1 MRAKRRAIIG
11 VDPGQSGGIAVLPL
25 GGSRQGLGYMMPIS
39 GTGKE
44 RGIDWRAFAE
54 ILRPWVAQVWVE
66 RVHSMPKQG
75 VASTFKFGMNYGG
88 IFGACGALGL
98 QTTLVTPQKW
108 KKEILSNFEEKDKQ
122 AAIDYATLTFPE
134 ISLIPQGR
142 RVPQDGIADALC
154 IAAYGLNQYQAK

>member
-1 MRAKRRAIIG
+1 MKFIG
-11 VDPGQSGGIAVLPL
+11 VDPGVSGGIAFINDDGETAVTA
-25 GGSRQGLGYMMPIS
+25 MPK
-39 GTGKE
+39 TE
-44 RGIDWRAFAE
+44 RDIFDVIRSLSVGPCYAVIE
-54 ILRPWVAQVWVE
+54 N
-66 RVHSMPKQG
+66 VHSMPKQG
-75 VASTFKFGMNYGG
+75 VASSFKFGMNYGG

-142 RVPQDGIADALC
+142 RVPQDGIADALR